1 MSANLLEKARANRLI
16 ALEVLKQRESNL
28 FVLADAR
35 KSAKRRQ
42 KQLVFSSRRTASS
55 PIAGGLKHAA

>member
-1 MSANLLEKARANRLI
+1 MSAKLLEKARANRLI

-35 KSAKRRQ
+35 KIAKRRQ
-42 KQLVFSSRRTASS
+42 QEVMFVSRR
-55 PIAGGLKHAA
+55 PEAAQRDSALQQVA